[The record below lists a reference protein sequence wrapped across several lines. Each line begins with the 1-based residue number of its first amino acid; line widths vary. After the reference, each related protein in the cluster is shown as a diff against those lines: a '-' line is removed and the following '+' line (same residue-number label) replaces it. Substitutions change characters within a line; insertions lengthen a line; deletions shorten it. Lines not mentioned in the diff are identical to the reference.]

1 MISNQWVH
9 IWTTLASIKS
19 VQIAK
24 TQDANVSWCVLS
36 VAAFSAWRAFR
47 RVIALDLC
55 NCTNFTIAST
65 NAGQYANY
73 EANPVPFG
81 GAPYGYG

>member
-1 MISNQWVH
+1 MISNQWLH

-19 VQIAK
+19 VQKAK
-24 TQDANVSWCVLS
+24 TQEASVSWGVSS
-36 VAAFSAWRAFR
+36 VAAFSAGRAFGK
-47 RVIALDLC
+47 VIALDLC
-55 NCTNFTIAST
+55 NCTNFIIDST